1 MAKFK
6 INDEI
11 KFVRKSKDGYI
22 EYEILKKGIVTKG
35 PFKVDGVDHYN
46 VKWNWTDDG
55 IQWKNILN
63 EEIIADLSS
72 TKYEYRNL

>member
-1 MAKFK
+1 MTKFK

-11 KFVRKSKDGYI
+11 KFVRKSKNGMV
-22 EYEILKKGIVTKG
+22 EYSVLKKGIVTKG
-35 PFKVDGVDHYN
+35 PFNVDGIDHYN

-72 TKYEYRNL
+72 LKYEYRKV

>member
-1 MAKFK
+1 MAKFE

-11 KFVRKSKDGYI
+11 KFVRKSKNGLV
-22 EYEILKKGIVTKG
+22 EHEILKKGIVTNG

-46 VKWNWTDDG
+46 VKWNWTDDA

-63 EEIIADLSS
+63 QEIISDLSS
-72 TKYEYRNL
+72 TKYEYRKL